1 MPTVSFTT
9 SGALQKSALRE
20 ANERLVLDSIRR
32 RPGISRAEIA
42 RCTGLARTSV
52 TFVVDRLLRGGFV
65 KEVKSE
71 NGTHAGRPPS
81 ALQLRGEAGTAIGVE
96 ISRPASRIVLVDL
109 RGEILQTRSV
119 DWQPD
124 HMQFLRDIALAIRS
138 LTSLPP
144 RRRILGVGVSLP
156 GTIEKSTGRVLGAEA
171 LGWVGVE
178 AGKLLRA
185 KLDLPL
191 FFDNDANLSALAEQW
206 YAPAEAELLR
216 YFVYVR
222 TQGGLGTGVVVD
234 GRIMHGVASASAEFG
249 HVMLDPNGTP
259 CRCGNRG
266 CWEQYASD
274 AALVRAWQ
282 GAGGVPGGP
291 GRILEDSLAIVR
303 LARAGDAPALR
314 ALRATARQLALGFV
328 NLIAALNPQAII
340 MGEPFASAWDLVEDV
355 VRAELGSRLPPY
367 SLQGLRLLPSRIGS
381 DSALR
386 GAAALVLAHFLT
398 RFDHTKDDSLPNGVS
413 IQAHP

>member
-9 SGALQKSALRE
+9 SGALRKSALRE

-32 RPGISRAEIA
+32 KPGISRADIA
-42 RCTGLARTSV
+42 RSTGLARTSV
-52 TFVVDRLLRGGFV
+52 TFVVDRLLRTRLV
-65 KEVKSE
+65 QEERIE
-71 NGTHAGRPPS
+71 NGAHAGRPPT
-81 ALQLRGEAGTAIGVE
+81 ALQLRGESRLAIGVE
-96 ISRPASRIVLVDL
+96 ISRPISRVILVDL
-109 RGEILQTRSV
+109 TGKTLRTRTV
-119 DWQPD
+119 AWQPD
-124 HMQFLRDIALAIRS
+124 HDLFLGRVATAIQT
-138 LTSLPP
+138 LTKSFQ
-144 RRRILGVGVSLP
+144 RRQLLGVGISLP
-156 GTIEKSTGRVLGAEA
+156 GTIDKSTGRVHGAEA
-171 LGWVGVE
+171 LGWVGVD

-185 KLDLPL
+185 RIDVPL

-206 YAPAEAELLR
+206 YAPSDAESLR

-222 TQGGLGTGVVVD
+222 MQGGLGTGVVVD

-249 HVMLDPNGTP
+249 HVMLYPDGRP
-259 CRCGNRG
+259 CSCGNRG

-274 AALVRAWQ
+274 AALVRAWRES
-282 GAGGVPGGP
+282 GGETGGP
-291 GRILEDSLAIVR
+291 ATTLEDSLSIVR
-303 LARAGDAPALR
+303 LAREGDALALR
-314 ALRATARQLALGFV
+314 ALRATSRQLALGFV

-355 VRAELGSRLPPY
+355 VQAELCSRLPPY
-367 SLQGLRLLPSRIGS
+367 SLEGLRLLPSRIGT

-413 IQAHP
+413 IQAHG